1 MPAGDAGAGVSP
13 AFFTWDRGRLARI
26 LHLGSRASRPHSS
39 PGIAGVSPA
48 FFTWDRGRLA
58 RIFNFA

>member
-26 LHLGSRASRPHSS
+26 LHLGSR
-39 PGIAGVSPA
+39 GVSSA
-48 FFTWDRGRLA
+48 FFTWDRGRPA